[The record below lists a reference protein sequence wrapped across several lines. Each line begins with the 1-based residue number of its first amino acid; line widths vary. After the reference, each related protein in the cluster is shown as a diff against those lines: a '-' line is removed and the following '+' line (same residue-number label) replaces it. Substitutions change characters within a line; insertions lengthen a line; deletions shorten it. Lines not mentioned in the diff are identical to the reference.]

1 MSSVDISSVLYDSA
15 GAMEASHPRRML
27 RFALYSGELYRLPRG
42 MRNVQILSGT
52 AWISVQRE
60 DVLAKRGSKVQ
71 LALSAIPALISG
83 LGREPLL
90 FEVW

>member
-1 MSSVDISSVLYDSA
+1 MSSVDISSVLYDAASA
-15 GAMEASHPRRML
+15 MRASHPRRML
-27 RFALYSGELYRLPRG
+27 RFALYAGELYRVPRG

-52 AWISVQRE
+52 AWISAHGE
-60 DVLAKRGSKVQ
+60 DVVARQGSR
-71 LALSAIPALISG
+71 LRIAPGAGPALVSG